1 MKKLV
6 IVESPAKAKTIGK
19 FLGKEYVVKASM
31 GHIRDLPT
39 YRFGVNI
46 EKDFAPTYE
55 IIRGKKELIKEL
67 KEEAAKAEKVYIA
80 SDPDREGEA
89 IAWHVKEVLDLE
101 DNGDLRI
108 EFNEI
113 TKDAVLQAIAN
124 PRGIDYNRVYAQQ
137 ARRILDRIVGYK
149 LSPLLWRKIKK
160 GLSAGRVQSVAVRL
174 ICEREEEIEKFV
186 PEEYWSLTAHLEAEK
201 KPFKAKLSKYQ
212 NRKIEI
218 KNKDEVE
225 RIIAEV
231 SQRDFKVV
239 KITKKLTKKSA
250 PEPFITSTL
259 QQEASKRLNFS
270 AKKTMQIAQA
280 LYEGLE
286 IGEYGVTG
294 LVTYIRT
301 DSTRVAEEA
310 KAKAAA
316 YIKNTFG
323 EEYVGTEKK
332 TKAPKGK
339 IQDAHEAIRPT
350 DIEKDPEKI
359 KQYLTPD
366 QYKLYKLIWE
376 RFVASQMSDA
386 QYDVT
391 TVDIEAGDYLF
402 RATGSILRF
411 PGFTKIYQVE
421 EEEGEKEEKEK
432 LPALME
438 GQSLTLLKLEPKQ
451 HFTEPPPRYTEATL
465 IKALEEKGI
474 GRPSTYAP
482 ILETIL
488 KRGYVEKDKKQLKPT
503 ELGRIVVDLL
513 KEHFPDI
520 IDVEFTAEMEEKLD
534 QIEEGEKNWIEVLR
548 NFYEPFNET
557 LRQSY
562 EKIEKII
569 LPLEETEEKCPN
581 CGRNLVVRTS
591 RFGKFLACPGY
602 PECKFIKPFVQKTGA
617 TCPRCGGEIIVK
629 KSKKGRVFYGCSNYP
644 SCDFVSWDLP
654 SSKKCPNCQSV
665 MVEKRPKK
673 KPPYLLCTNPDCKH
687 TEPLEEVQ

>member
-67 KEEAAKAEKVYIA
+67 KEEAARAEKVYIA

-101 DNGDLRI
+101 DNGDIRI

-201 KPFKAKLSKYQ
+201 KKFKAKLSKYQ

-218 KNKDEVE
+218 KNKDEME

-301 DSTRVAEEA
+301 DSTRIAEEA

-316 YIKNTFG
+316 YIKNVFG

-376 RFVASQMSDA
+376 RFVASQMSEA

-391 TVDIEAGDYLF
+391 TVEIEAGDYLF

-421 EEEGEKEEKEK
+421 EEEGEEKEK
-432 LPALME
+432 LPPLME
-438 GQSLTLLKLEPKQ
+438 GQILTLLKLEPKQ

-548 NFYEPFNET
+548 SFYEPFNET

-617 TCPRCGGEIIVK
+617 TCPQCGGEIIVK

>member
-67 KEEAAKAEKVYIA
+67 KEEAARAEKVYIA

-201 KPFKAKLSKYQ
+201 KKFKAKLSKYQ

-218 KNKDEVE
+218 KNKDEME
-225 RIIAEV
+225 RIITEV

-301 DSTRVAEEA
+301 DSTRIAEEA

-316 YIKNTFG
+316 YIKNVFG

-376 RFVASQMSDA
+376 RFVASQMSEA

-391 TVDIEAGDYLF
+391 TVEIEAGDYLF

-421 EEEGEKEEKEK
+421 EEEGEEKEK
-432 LPALME
+432 LPPLME
-438 GQSLTLLKLEPKQ
+438 GQILTLLKLEPKQ

-548 NFYEPFNET
+548 SFYEPFNET

-617 TCPRCGGEIIVK
+617 TCPQCGGEIIVK

>member
-1 MKKLV
+1 MKSLG
-6 IVESPAKAKTIGK
+6 AKKQ
-19 FLGKEYVVKASM
+19 
-31 GHIRDLPT
+31 
-39 YRFGVNI
+39 
-46 EKDFAPTYE
+46 
-55 IIRGKKELIKEL
+55 LIKEL
-67 KEEAAKAEKVYIA
+67 KEEASKASKVYIA

-101 DNGDLRI
+101 DKGDIRI

-124 PRGIDYNRVYAQQ
+124 PRGIDYNRVNAQQ

-149 LSPLLWRKIKK
+149 LSPLLWRKVKK

-174 ICEREEEIEKFV
+174 ICEREEEIEKFI
-186 PEEYWSLTAHLEAEK
+186 PEEYWSLTAHFEAEEK
-201 KPFKAKLSKYQ
+201 KFTAKLSKYQ
-212 NRKIEI
+212 NRKMEI
-218 KNKDEVE
+218 KTREEME
-225 RIIAEV
+225 RVLGEL
-231 SQRDFKVV
+231 SNQEYHVV
-239 KITKKLTKKSA
+239 KITKKLTRKSA
-250 PEPFITSTL
+250 PEPFTTSTL

-286 IGEYGVTG
+286 IGEYGLTG
-294 LVTYIRT
+294 LITYLRT
-301 DSTRVAEEA
+301 DSTRVSLEA
-310 KAKAAA
+310 KAKTQE
-316 YIKNTFG
+316 YIKKFFG
-323 EEYVGTEKK
+323 EEYVGTNKK
-332 TKAPKGK
+332 TKTPKGK

-359 KQYLTPD
+359 KQYLSLD

-376 RFVASQMSDA
+376 RFLASQMSDV

-391 TVDIEAGDYLF
+391 TVDISAGDYLF
-402 RATGSILRF
+402 KATGSVLKF

-421 EEEGEKEEKEK
+421 EEEGEGKEK
-432 LPALME
+432 LPSLFE
-438 GQSLTLLKLEPKQ
+438 GQSLKLLKLEPKQ

-482 ILETIL
+482 ILDTIV
-488 KRGYVEKDKKQLKPT
+488 KRGYVEKEKKQLKPT

-520 IDVEFTAEMEEKLD
+520 IDVEFTADMEEKLD
-534 QIEEGEKNWIEVLR
+534 QIEEGETNWIEVLKS
-548 NFYEPFNET
+548 FYEPFNET
-557 LRQSY
+557 LKQSY
-562 EKIEKII
+562 EKIEKVVI
-569 LPLEETEEKCPN
+569 PVEESEEKCPN

-602 PECKFIKPFVQKTGA
+602 PECKYIKPFVQKTGA
-617 TCPRCGGEIIVK
+617 TCPKCGGEIVVK
-629 KSKKGRVFYGCSNYP
+629 KSKKGRTFYGCSNYP
-644 SCDFVSWDLP
+644 TCDFVSWDLP
-654 SSKKCPNCQSV
+654 SSKKCPNCQSI

-673 KPPYLLCTNPDCKH
+673 KAPYLLCTNPECKH
-687 TEPLEEVQ
+687 TEPLEEKG

>member
-46 EKDFAPTYE
+46 DKDFAPSYE

-67 KEEAAKAEKVYIA
+67 KEEASQASQVYIA

-89 IAWHVKEVLDLE
+89 IAWHVKEVLGLE
-101 DNGDLRI
+101 DKGDIRI

-113 TKDAVLQAIAN
+113 TKEAVTKAVQN
-124 PRGIDYNRVYAQQ
+124 PRAIDYNRVYAQQ

-186 PEEYWSLTAHLEAEK
+186 PEEYWSLTAQLEAEK
-201 KPFKAKLSKYQ
+201 KKFAAKLFKYQ
-212 NRKIEI
+212 GQKIEI
-218 KNKDEVE
+218 KSQEEIEKVLKDLQEKEYRV
-225 RIIAEV
+225 A
-231 SQRDFKVV
+231 
-239 KITKKLTKKSA
+239 KISKKLSKKSA
-250 PEPFITSTL
+250 PEPFTTSTL

-270 AKKTMQIAQA
+270 AKKTMQVAQT

-286 IGEYGVTG
+286 LGEYGQTG
-294 LVTYIRT
+294 LITYLRT
-301 DSTRVAEEA
+301 DSTRISLEA
-310 KAKAAA
+310 KEKAQE
-316 YIKNTFG
+316 YIQKLYG
-323 EEYVGTEKK
+323 KEYVGLVKK
-332 TKAPKGK
+332 AKEPKGK
-339 IQDAHEAIRPT
+339 VQDAHEAIRPT
-350 DIEKDPEKI
+350 DIEKEPEKI
-359 KQYLTPD
+359 KQYLSND

-376 RFVASQMSDA
+376 RFLASQMSDA

-391 TVDIEAGDYLF
+391 TVEIAAGDYLF
-402 RATGSILRF
+402 KATGSVLKF
-411 PGFTKIYQVE
+411 AGFTKIYQVE
-421 EEEGEKEEKEK
+421 EEEGEEKEK
-432 LPALME
+432 LPPLRE
-438 GQSLTLLKLEPKQ
+438 EQILTLVNLEPKQ
-451 HFTEPPPRYTEATL
+451 HFTEPPPRYTEASL

-482 ILETIL
+482 ILDTIV
-488 KRGYVEKDKKQLKPT
+488 KRGYVEKEKKQLKPT

-534 QIEEGEKNWIEVLR
+534 RIEEGETNWIDVLR
-548 NFYEPFNET
+548 SFYEPFNET
-557 LRQSY
+557 LKQSY
-562 EKIEKII
+562 EKIEKIN
-569 LPLEETEEKCPN
+569 LPVEESEEKCPN

-591 RFGKFLACPGY
+591 RYGKFLACPGY

-617 TCPRCGGEIIVK
+617 TCPKCGGEVVVK
-629 KSKKGRVFYGCSNYP
+629 KSKKGRTFYGCANYP
-644 SCDFVSWDLP
+644 ACDFVSWDLP
-654 SSKKCPNCQSV
+654 SNKRCPECQSI

-673 KPPYLLCTNPDCKH
+673 KSPYLLCTNPDCKH
-687 TEPLEEVQ
+687 TEQLVEEKA

>member
-46 EKDFAPTYE
+46 DKDFAPSYE

-67 KEEAAKAEKVYIA
+67 KEEASQASQVYIA

-89 IAWHVKEVLDLE
+89 IAWHVKEVLGLE
-101 DNGDLRI
+101 DKGDIRI

-113 TKDAVLQAIAN
+113 TKEAVTKAVQN
-124 PRGIDYNRVYAQQ
+124 PRAIDYNRVYAQQ

-186 PEEYWSLTAHLEAEK
+186 PEEYWSLTAQLEAEK
-201 KPFKAKLSKYQ
+201 KKFAAKLFKYQ
-212 NRKIEI
+212 GQKIEI
-218 KNKDEVE
+218 KSQEKIEIVLKDLQEKEYRV
-225 RIIAEV
+225 A
-231 SQRDFKVV
+231 
-239 KITKKLTKKSA
+239 KISKKLSKKSA
-250 PEPFITSTL
+250 PEPFTTSTL

-270 AKKTMQIAQA
+270 AKKTMQVAQT

-286 IGEYGVTG
+286 LGEYGQTG
-294 LVTYIRT
+294 LITYLRT
-301 DSTRVAEEA
+301 DSTRISLEA
-310 KAKAAA
+310 KEKAQE
-316 YIKNTFG
+316 YIQKLYG
-323 EEYVGTEKK
+323 KEYVGLVKK
-332 TKAPKGK
+332 AKEPKGK
-339 IQDAHEAIRPT
+339 VQDAHEAIRPT
-350 DIEKDPEKI
+350 DIEKEPEKI
-359 KQYLTPD
+359 KQYLSND

-376 RFVASQMSDA
+376 RFLASQMSDA

-391 TVDIEAGDYLF
+391 TVEIAAGDYLF
-402 RATGSILRF
+402 KATGSVLKF
-411 PGFTKIYQVE
+411 AGFTKIYQVE
-421 EEEGEKEEKEK
+421 EEEGEEKEK
-432 LPALME
+432 LPPLRE
-438 GQSLTLLKLEPKQ
+438 EQILTLVNLEPKQ
-451 HFTEPPPRYTEATL
+451 HFTEPPPRYTEASL

-482 ILETIL
+482 ILDTIV
-488 KRGYVEKDKKQLKPT
+488 KRGYVEKEKKQLKPT

-534 QIEEGEKNWIEVLR
+534 QIEDGETNWIEVLR
-548 NFYEPFNET
+548 SFYEPFNET
-557 LRQSY
+557 LKQSY

-569 LPLEETEEKCPN
+569 LPVEESEETCPH
-581 CGRNLVVRTS
+581 CGRNLVVKTS

-602 PECKFIKPFVQKTGA
+602 PECKFIKPFIQKTGA
-617 TCPRCGGEIIVK
+617 TCPKCGGEVVVK
-629 KSKKGRVFYGCSNYP
+629 RSKKGRTFYGCVNYP
-644 SCDFVSWDLP
+644 NCDFVSWDLP
-654 SSKKCPNCQSV
+654 SNKRCPECEGV
-665 MVEKRPKK
+665 MVEKRTKK
-673 KPPYLLCTNPDCKH
+673 KPPYLLCTNPECKH
-687 TEPLEEVQ
+687 TEPLVEEKA